1 MDSWWGFFC
10 CCPML
15 WSCSCH
21 LGWWQV
27 HVGGAEQHRLLWEK
41 GLSGKDPKEGKRDQ
55 GKRCG
60 GERSPPALLPQ
71 AAPAPREA
79 QTLRD
84 PRSGLPHPS
93 RVRRFLRA
101 AGHLAGELTVRPQAR
116 GASMPAPP
124 LAAPLLRALLARLLP
139 LARKRLLPPLRRL
152 GRRLRSRESR
162 QALLTCLLCLLN
174 LRKKV
179 DD

>member
-1 MDSWWGFFC
+1 MGSWAEEQYRLQGACVWPGRRGHLNGQLGFVVVVSC
-10 CCPML
+10 S

-27 HVGGAEQHRLLWEK
+27 QVGGAEQHGLLREK
-41 GLSGKDPKEGKRDQ
+41 GLSGVSRSGKDPKEVS
-55 GKRCG
+55 G
-60 GERSPPALLPQ
+60 G
-71 AAPAPREA
+71 
-79 QTLRD
+79 
-84 PRSGLPHPS
+84 
-93 RVRRFLRA
+93 
-101 AGHLAGELTVRPQAR
+101 
-116 GASMPAPP
+116 SMPAPP

-139 LARKRLLPPLRRL
+139 LARRRLLPPLRRL

>member
-1 MDSWWGFFC
+1 MG
-10 CCPML
+10 
-15 WSCSCH
+15 
-21 LGWWQV
+21 
-27 HVGGAEQHRLLWEK
+27 
-41 GLSGKDPKEGKRDQ
+41 
-55 GKRCG
+55 
-60 GERSPPALLPQ
+60 PAG
-71 AAPAPREA
+71 
-79 QTLRD
+79 
-84 PRSGLPHPS
+84 S
-93 RVRRFLRA
+93 
-101 AGHLAGELTVRPQAR
+101 

-124 LAAPLLRALLARLLP
+124 LAVPLLRALLARLLARLLP

>member
-1 MDSWWGFFC
+1 
-10 CCPML
+10 
-15 WSCSCH
+15 
-21 LGWWQV
+21 
-27 HVGGAEQHRLLWEK
+27 
-41 GLSGKDPKEGKRDQ
+41 
-55 GKRCG
+55 
-60 GERSPPALLPQ
+60 
-71 AAPAPREA
+71 
-79 QTLRD
+79 
-84 PRSGLPHPS
+84 
-93 RVRRFLRA
+93 
-101 AGHLAGELTVRPQAR
+101 
-116 GASMPAPP
+116 MPAPP

>member
-1 MDSWWGFFC
+1 MPRGRR
-10 CCPML
+10 
-15 WSCSCH
+15 
-21 LGWWQV
+21 
-27 HVGGAEQHRLLWEK
+27 GGEES
-41 GLSGKDPKEGKRDQ
+41 GLSRA
-55 GKRCG
+55 
-60 GERSPPALLPQ
+60 SPSSPHQ
-71 AAPAPREA
+71 AAPCSQRGA
-79 QTLRD
+79 D
-84 PRSGLPHPS
+84 PRARTPCTRAPASRSGSEGPKYEGAPEQNPDPP
-93 RVRRFLRA
+93 RRLGGLRA
-101 AGHLAGELTVRPQAR
+101 RSDSAPTGSG
-116 GASMPAPP
+116 GSMPAPP

>member
-1 MDSWWGFFC
+1 MPPAHISVAGRRCSSLTPLLPPALPPRQMGSWAVSLTGSMCLAWEEGAFKWAAVFFAVVPRSGAVPAIWAGGGSTWG
-10 CCPML
+10 
-15 WSCSCH
+15 
-21 LGWWQV
+21 
-27 HVGGAEQHRLLWEK
+27 E
-41 GLSGKDPKEGKRDQ
+41 LSGTGSSGRKGRAVSQSRKDPKEGS
-55 GKRCG
+55 G
-60 GERSPPALLPQ
+60 G
-71 AAPAPREA
+71 
-79 QTLRD
+79 
-84 PRSGLPHPS
+84 
-93 RVRRFLRA
+93 
-101 AGHLAGELTVRPQAR
+101 
-116 GASMPAPP
+116 SMPAPP